1 MKQHSRVLL
10 LALSATCLHAP
21 FAQRLAPLSPSV
33 RERLFNAL
41 ARFENCA
48 GLRNPGCLKFAGQLG
63 ARRGPGGY
71 AVFRRLVDGE
81 RALRRQI
88 ARGQGRT
95 VVEFLKRYNPVGSG
109 YPEKVAAFGRLGLE
123 EVL

>member
-1 MKQHSRVLL
+1 V
-10 LALSATCLHAP
+10 
-21 FAQRLAPLSPSV
+21 PLSLSV
-33 RERLFNAL
+33 QDRLFNAL

-63 ARRGPGGY
+63 ARGGPSGY
-71 AVFRRLVDGE
+71 AVFQRLVDGE

-95 VVEFLKRYNPVGSG
+95 VVEFLKRYNPVASG

>member
-1 MKQHSRVLL
+1 VKQHSRVLL

-21 FAQRLAPLSPSV
+21 FAQRLAPRCPSV
-33 RERLFNAL
+33 QERLFDAL
-41 ARFENCA
+41 ARVENCA
-48 GLRNPGCLKFAGQLG
+48 ALRNPGCLKFAGQLG

-71 AVFRRLVDGE
+71 AVFWRLVDGE

-88 ARGQGRT
+88 VRGQGRT